1 MTSPVDPSQL
11 QLDLD
16 HIRRRRIGQFILVM
30 LATIVGLA
38 LVNALFAQPLAV
50 GTLFFAVS
58 ALSLALFLLHKRYID
73 VAGILAALV
82 MFFCIAQAM
91 WTGHG
96 LRSSVLLVYPAA
108 LFFVMIMIGKR
119 AFYIAFVAML
129 IYMTALMTA
138 NLQGWRQ
145 GPENMTEVRWLLDY
159 TILLTCV
166 AFVIRVLTSDL
177 LALLDSHHHRMH
189 EVTRSKLAAE
199 HLANHDNLTGLPNR
213 RMAGYHFDELLRQSQ
228 EKKCQLAVIF
238 VDIDNFKTVNDSWG
252 HQCGDELLKHIS
264 ENISR
269 QLRRSDKLNRIAG
282 DEFLLLLPD
291 VADTKDLEPVLKK
304 IAQAASVPM
313 SFEDVTIIATISMGI
328 ALAPK
333 HGSDFK
339 TLFKQADLA
348 LYDAK
353 AAGKNQFCFFNPA
366 A

>member
-1 MTSPVDPSQL
+1 
-11 QLDLD
+11 
-16 HIRRRRIGQFILVM
+16 
-30 LATIVGLA
+30 
-38 LVNALFAQPLAV
+38 
-50 GTLFFAVS
+50 
-58 ALSLALFLLHKRYID
+58 
-73 VAGILAALV
+73 

-129 IYMTALMTA
+129 VYITVLITA

-145 GPENMTEVRWLLDY
+145 GPENMTELRWLLDY

-166 AFVIRVLTSDL
+166 AFVIRVLASDL

-213 RMAGYHFDELLRQSQ
+213 RMAEYHFDDLLRQSQ
-228 EKKCQLAVIF
+228 KKKCQLAVIF
-238 VDIDNFKTVNDSWG
+238 VDIDNFKAVNDSRG

-304 IAQAASVPM
+304 IAQAASIPM
-313 SFEDVTIIATISMGI
+313 IFEDTAIVSTISMGI
-328 ALAPK
+328 ALAPD
-333 HGSDFK
+333 HGTDFR
-339 TLFKQADLA
+339 TLFKLADQA

>member
-166 AFVIRVLTSDL
+166 AFVI
-177 LALLDSHHHRMH
+177 
-189 EVTRSKLAAE
+189 LAA
-199 HLANHDNLTGLPNR
+199 LV
-213 RMAGYHFDELLRQSQ
+213 MFF
-228 EKKCQLAVIF
+228 C
-238 VDIDNFKTVNDSWG
+238 
-252 HQCGDELLKHIS
+252 
-264 ENISR
+264 
-269 QLRRSDKLNRIAG
+269 
-282 DEFLLLLPD
+282 
-291 VADTKDLEPVLKK
+291 
-304 IAQAASVPM
+304 IAQAMWTGHDSANLRCLCHSSSDQRLAGPAGQSPSPDARSNALETGSRAS
-313 SFEDVTIIATISMGI
+313 
-328 ALAPK
+328 
-333 HGSDFK
+333 
-339 TLFKQADLA
+339 
-348 LYDAK
+348 
-353 AAGKNQFCFFNPA
+353 GKP
-366 A
+366 